1 MKRIPS
7 RSAIL
12 GFLGGMAFAFGGS
25 IHAQVIPITVYNGN
39 FEAIDATNY
48 AQGVAEYIAS
58 DYLNYPSWQSAYN
71 TLLNAGNVAGIGT
84 IGPLPGWT
92 VLTSSYDAGSEPG
105 TVEVIS
111 TSSYWQPA
119 PSGHQSL
126 DLDGVTP
133 GEIQQMVSIPE
144 AGTVIVNFELAG
156 NPTENPLKT
165 LQVSVG
171 TNSQILTFN
180 TAGHSFPSMGWE
192 AESLT
197 FNVSAPGNYLLD
209 FMSLDGATSDAG
221 PVLADISMMITQVAP
236 INLNIQLNGK
246 NAVLSWND
254 PAAVFSLQAAP
265 NVTGVYTNIP
275 GATSPYT
282 NTNTITGTQQFFRLM
297 AN

>member
-25 IHAQVIPITVYNGN
+25 IHALDIPISVYNGN
-39 FEAIDATNY
+39 FEATDANNSG
-48 AQGVAEYIAS
+48 QGVAEYIAS
-58 DYLNYPSWQSAYN
+58 DYLDYPSWQSAYN
-71 TLLNAGNVAGIGT
+71 SLLNAGNVAGIGT

-92 VLTSSYDAGSEPG
+92 VLTSSYDGGAEPG

-111 TSSYWQPA
+111 TNSYWQPA

-133 GEIQQMVSIPE
+133 GEIQQLVSIPY
-144 AGTVIVNFELAG
+144 AGTVAVNFELAG
-156 NPTENPLKT
+156 NPTQDPLKT

-171 TNSQILTFN
+171 SSSQILTFN
-180 TAGHSFPSMGWE
+180 TAGDSFPSMGWE
-192 AESLT
+192 AGSLA

-236 INLNIQLNGK
+236 ISLNIQLNGESV
-246 NAVLSWND
+246 VLSWND

-265 NVTGVYTNIP
+265 TVTGVFTNIL

-282 NTNTITGTQQFFRLM
+282 NNITGPQQFFRLM